1 MREIFFFFFFAHIQI
16 FMFFYKCVCRIFFC
30 VCGSLN
36 EGLFVIC
43 KSSGH
48 FFWPWKTG
56 EKEKEKEKL
65 VKVRNKLISS
75 WGRAL
80 W

>member
-1 MREIFFFFFFAHIQI
+1 MRRGRKGGVESRDARNLFFLFFAHIQI

-48 FFWPWKTG
+48 FFGLGKR
-56 EKEKEKEKL
+56 E
-65 VKVRNKLISS
+65 RRRRRRRS
-75 WGRAL
+75 WL
-80 W
+80 K